1 MTDLKDS
8 GVYWLG
14 EIPKDWALYPA
25 WALFRE
31 GKGKSTSDDDH
42 LIPSRVYGVI
52 TQAEYR
58 EITGHKTMANEATAD
73 NMKHVEPND
82 FIISMG
88 SHETGIEH
96 SRISG
101 KVSNDYRVLR
111 PTSLVNPEFYKY
123 FLKSKPFIDGLNGLT
138 TEIRVGQRI
147 HYSRFALLKIPL
159 PDPAT
164 QRSIA
169 DYLDNEISEMDA
181 RIEEFERLVRE
192 LEVRKLLLPDSKIN
206 HQGASMPTVPAKLL
220 TRITTG
226 DGDTQDA
233 IEDGEFPFY
242 VRSDIVRASDKWT
255 FEGPAVLTSGDGA
268 GVGKIFHFAEGKFRA
283 HQRVYV
289 LRSFKGVDPK
299 YFYWCFRTN
308 FPRQVEHGGAKATVE
323 SVRMNMVADTPIPL
337 PPLDKQREIAEELDH
352 AFEKMDAL
360 IEEST
365 TLVENL
371 KARKTALITEVVT
384 GRKEV

>member
-1 MTDLKDS
+1 MTELKES
-8 GVYWLG
+8 GIYWLG
-14 EIPKDWALYPA
+14 EIPQDWKLYPA
-25 WALFRE
+25 WALFSE
-31 GKGKSTSDDDH
+31 GKEKSTSDDEH

-58 EITGHKTMANEATAD
+58 EITGHKTMDNEATAD
-73 NMKHVEPND
+73 NMKHVEPHD
-82 FIISMG
+82 FVISMG

-111 PTSLVNPEFYKY
+111 PTPLVDPEFYKY

-147 HYSRFALLKIPL
+147 HYSRFALLEIPL
-159 PDPAT
+159 PDLET
-164 QRSIA
+164 QRCIA
-169 DYLDNEISEMDA
+169 DYLDKEISDMDTL
-181 RIEEFERLVRE
+181 IENLEALVRE
-192 LEVRKLLLPDSKIN
+192 LEARKMLLPDSKIN
-206 HQGASMPTVPAKLL
+206 YRGASVPTAPAKLL
-220 TRITTG
+220 ARIKTG
-226 DGDTQDA
+226 EGDTQDA

-242 VRSDIVRASDKWT
+242 VRSDTVRASDKWT

-268 GVGKIFHFAEGKFRA
+268 GVGKIFHYAEGKFRA

-289 LRSFKGVDPK
+289 LKDFKNVDPK
-299 YFYWCFRTN
+299 YFYWCFQTN

-337 PPLDKQREIAEELDH
+337 PPFEKQREIADGLDSE
-352 AFEKMDAL
+352 FEKMNGL
-360 IEEST
+360 IEDST
-365 TLVENL
+365 RLVSLL
-371 KARKTALITEVVT
+371 KERKTALITEVVT